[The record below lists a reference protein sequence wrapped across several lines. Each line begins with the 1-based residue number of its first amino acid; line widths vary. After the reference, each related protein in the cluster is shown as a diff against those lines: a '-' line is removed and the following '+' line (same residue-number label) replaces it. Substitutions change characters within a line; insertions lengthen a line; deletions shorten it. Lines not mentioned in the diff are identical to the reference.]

1 MQSLEL
7 SIVISLILTYLSRRV
22 NANDSKYHSQSNL
35 NNHYFLIITRER
47 YAQTPTRTHARQE
60 TILNASNE
68 FITDVSKPKQKG
80 GRSNRSSAVAKSPL
94 VPNKVAR
101 PLFLRKI
108 NNVASSDE
116 KTGVSFLKPPLSAFI
131 GAYLLYDGK
140 ELALKIFFERPDIRC
155 CQMVR
160 ITPHDDIAHHSITH
174 LLSAYS
180 IGHIY

>member
-47 YAQTPTRTHARQE
+47 CAQTPTRPHARQE

-80 GRSNRSSAVAKSPL
+80 GRSNRSSPVAKSPL

-108 NNVASSDE
+108 NNVAVATKKLGYHSS
-116 KTGVSFLKPPLSAFI
+116 SPR
-131 GAYLLYDGK
+131 
-140 ELALKIFFERPDIRC
+140 LALLSVLICSMTGRNWRSKYFSSVLTYVA
-155 CQMVR
+155 VR
-160 ITPHDDIAHHSITH
+160 W
-174 LLSAYS
+174 
-180 IGHIY
+180 